1 MNRLK
6 RYLTPLFG
14 TLRGQLILGVALLIA
29 VTMALFVGYLTDR
42 QQDMLLERQTEHA
55 TALANSI
62 ATSSSGWL
70 AARDYSGLQEI
81 IDAQGRYPDL
91 LFAMILAP
99 QGQVLAHSDPSLV
112 GKYLQDFPETGLHET
127 ATRIVSHTAEL
138 VDVITPVV
146 LAGFDIGWV
155 RVGLG
160 QETTARRLR
169 DITRSGILH
178 AIVAIV
184 IGSLAVA
191 VMGWRVTR
199 RLYAIQTV
207 ADAIQGGER
216 EMRVRLEGEDEA
228 AKLGNAFD
236 SMLNTLAQREKELQR
251 HRDHLSELVEERT
264 ADLIK
269 ARDAAEAA
277 NKAKSV
283 FLANMS
289 HELRTPLNAVLGFS
303 QLMKNAP
310 DTNIEQRRNLDIITH
325 SGEHLLNL
333 INNVLDISK
342 IESGRVEL
350 EESHLDLHQLL
361 LELKSLMYVRASEKG
376 LEFNLDQSPDLPRN
390 IAVDGGKLRQVLIN
404 LIGNAI
410 KYTNQG
416 SVILKALLVNQEST
430 ERALVRFE
438 VVDSGPGI
446 RTDDRERIF
455 SPFVQLGDRPPTE
468 AGTGLGLAICKQ
480 YIDLMS
486 GQISIDSEQGKGSVF
501 HFEIPVTLLA
511 SDATPAAPGRG
522 RVLGPAEGQPVY
534 RILIVEDQPENRL
547 LLRQLLDPLGFD
559 LREAVNGQEGLELFQ
574 EWHPHLIFMDIR
586 MPVMDGLQATQR
598 IKASHNGSQT
608 HIIALTAHALE
619 EERKEILAAGCDD
632 FIRKPYTYNEIL
644 DALTHHLGVSFVYED
659 DKTPTTDLPL
669 DAKALAALPGEVLNA
684 LEQALARID
693 LDAVNHSIEEIRS
706 LNSTLADALAP
717 VARNLQFG
725 KILQLIRS
733 TKAGTQAQSKLGV
746 MDES

>member
-1 MNRLK
+1 VNLFK
-6 RYLTPLFG
+6 RYLTPVFG

-29 VTMALFVGYLTDR
+29 VTMALFVSYLTDR

-112 GKYLQDFPETGLHET
+112 GKYLQDFPQTRLHET
-127 ATRIVSHTAEL
+127 DTRIISHTAEL
-138 VDVITPVV
+138 VDVMTPVV

-178 AIVAIV
+178 AIAAIL
-184 IGSLAVA
+184 IGSIAVA
-191 VMGWRVTR
+191 FMVWRVTR

-207 ADAIQGGER
+207 ADAIHGGER
-216 EMRVRLEGEDEA
+216 EIRVRLEGQDEA

-264 ADLIK
+264 SELIK

-310 DTNIEQRRNLDIITH
+310 DATNEQRKNLDIITH
-325 SGEHLLNL
+325 SGEHLLDL

-342 IESGRVEL
+342 IESGRL
-350 EESHLDLHQLL
+350 
-361 LELKSLMYVRASEKG
+361 
-376 LEFNLDQSPDLPRN
+376 
-390 IAVDGGKLRQVLIN
+390 
-404 LIGNAI
+404 
-410 KYTNQG
+410 
-416 SVILKALLVNQEST
+416 
-430 ERALVRFE
+430 
-438 VVDSGPGI
+438 
-446 RTDDRERIF
+446 
-455 SPFVQLGDRPPTE
+455 
-468 AGTGLGLAICKQ
+468 
-480 YIDLMS
+480 
-486 GQISIDSEQGKGSVF
+486 
-501 HFEIPVTLLA
+501 
-511 SDATPAAPGRG
+511 
-522 RVLGPAEGQPVY
+522 
-534 RILIVEDQPENRL
+534 
-547 LLRQLLDPLGFD
+547 
-559 LREAVNGQEGLELFQ
+559 
-574 EWHPHLIFMDIR
+574 
-586 MPVMDGLQATQR
+586 
-598 IKASHNGSQT
+598 
-608 HIIALTAHALE
+608 
-619 EERKEILAAGCDD
+619 
-632 FIRKPYTYNEIL
+632 
-644 DALTHHLGVSFVYED
+644 
-659 DKTPTTDLPL
+659 
-669 DAKALAALPGEVLNA
+669 
-684 LEQALARID
+684 
-693 LDAVNHSIEEIRS
+693 
-706 LNSTLADALAP
+706 
-717 VARNLQFG
+717 
-725 KILQLIRS
+725 
-733 TKAGTQAQSKLGV
+733 
-746 MDES
+746 